1 MQHFKIE
8 FFQIA
13 TWMKH
18 EIATSMIPWPGK
30 SIICNLR
37 AADQSLT
44 SASAHYWEK
53 LCQLAKIIQKMVI
66 ANSWCRVWNRYSKD
80 KLHFRCVDY
89 VFRRILISIGSDH
102 CQPLSGDSLTNSWLA
117 EVQLTFWGWILAKT
131 LRLKFGQE
139 SEAEFWSTSD
149 MTKHCQ
155 RNNGTKALSTLT
167 HSTILFQGRSFNK
180 FWNLSQTSVWFCW
193 AKGEETLNNFEKSI

>member
-1 MQHFKIE
+1 
-8 FFQIA
+8 
-13 TWMKH
+13 MKH

-53 LCQLAKIIQKMVI
+53 LCQLAKIIKKIVI

-80 KLHFRCVDY
+80 KLRFRCVDY

-131 LRLKFGQE
+131 FRLKFVIWLNIAKGTTEPRHWVLWLIQQFYFKA
-139 SEAEFWSTSD
+139 EASTSFEILV
-149 MTKHCQ
+149 KLQFGFVGQ
-155 RNNGTKALSTLT
+155 RARKT
-167 HSTILFQGRSFNK
+167 
-180 FWNLSQTSVWFCW
+180 
-193 AKGEETLNNFEKSI
+193 